1 MSSRLTDEDFD
12 LLADRIRSGNCT
24 PFLGAGAVSTI
35 PTGSVLA
42 ERWAD
47 EYGLPGSPTHDL
59 AQVAQAM
66 SVRRKDMMFAK
77 DEMIKQI
84 RGAAPPNFTSDQ
96 EPHGVLARLPLPVY
110 LTTNYDDFLTRSL
123 VAEGKK
129 PHRHVCCWNSILRRD
144 PQVLK
149 LPRGFEPSER
159 QPLVFHLHGHA
170 GLRTSMVLTEDD
182 YLDFL
187 VAMTDRTLTKN
198 DRNALL
204 PPAVESALM
213 GTSLAFIG
221 YKLSDWD
228 FRVLFRSLP
237 GSLEKSLEQLHVAVQ
252 LEPDDVS
259 ERDYFDAYYER
270 MGIKVYW
277 GNATEFAAALF
288 GRYKERY
295 GHV

>member
-1 MSSRLTDEDFD
+1 MSNLLTDEDFD
-12 LLADRIRSGNCT
+12 LLADRIRNGNCT

-42 ERWAD
+42 KRWAGD
-47 EYGLPGSPTHDL
+47 YGLPTSPAPDL
-59 AQVAQAM
+59 AKVAQTMAL
-66 SVRRKDMMFAK
+66 RRKDMMFPK

-84 RGAAPPNFTSDQ
+84 TDAEPPNFNSDQ

-110 LTTNYDDFLTRSL
+110 LTTNYDDFLIRAL
-123 VAEGKK
+123 YAQGRKA
-129 PHRHVCCWNSILRRD
+129 HQHVCCWNSVLRRD
-144 PQVLK
+144 SQVPK
-149 LPRGFEPSER
+149 LPRGFEPTER

-187 VAMTDRTLTKN
+187 VAMTDRTLTKS
-198 DRNALL
+198 DRNTLL

-213 GTSLAFIG
+213 GTSLVFIG
-221 YKLSDWD
+221 YKLADWN
-228 FRVLFRSLP
+228 FRVLFRSLI

-252 LEPDDVS
+252 MEPDDEI
-259 ERDYFDAYYER
+259 ERDYLDAYYGR

-277 GNATEFAAALF
+277 GYAADFASTLF
-288 GRYKERY
+288 SRYKERY
-295 GHV
+295 GHG

>member
-1 MSSRLTDEDFD
+1 MSNLLTDEDFD
-12 LLADRIRSGNCT
+12 LLADRIRNGNCT

-35 PTGSVLA
+35 PTGSALA
-42 ERWAD
+42 ERWAG
-47 EYGLPGSPTHDL
+47 EYGLPASPAHDL

-66 SVRRKDMMFAK
+66 AVRRKDMMFPK

-84 RGAAPPNFTSDQ
+84 RDADSPNFASEK
-96 EPHGVLARLPLPVY
+96 EPHGALARLPLPVY
-110 LTTNYDDFLTRSL
+110 LTTNYDSFLTRAL
-123 VAEGKK
+123 KVEDKT
-129 PHRHVCCWNSILRRD
+129 PHQHVCCWNSVLRRD
-144 PQVLK
+144 SQVPK
-149 LPRGFEPSER
+149 LPRGFEPTER

-187 VAMTDRTLTKN
+187 VAMTDRTLTKS

-213 GTSLAFIG
+213 GTSLVFIG
-221 YKLSDWD
+221 YKLSDWN
-228 FRVLFRSLP
+228 FRVLFRSLI

-252 LEPDDVS
+252 LEPDEAA
-259 ERDYFDAYYER
+259 ERDYLDTYYGR
-270 MGIKVYW
+270 MGIRVYW
-277 GNATEFAAALF
+277 GRACEFTATLF

-295 GHV
+295 GYS